1 MRTKDELQYANLTCL
16 VHGFELTSYQK
27 GLAKQEFDKLIK
39 SIKQTEV
46 SEDLINDIALKKYP
60 LIWEVDEQGNLFDP
74 VDFMR
79 DCFIECVYEG
89 QSMRDGRQ

>member
-46 SEDLINDIALKKYP
+46 SEDLINDIDKLILKWLYSKSENTTQ
-60 LIWEVDEQGNLFDP
+60 LSFDIVTLFK
-74 VDFMR
+74 
-79 DCFIECVYEG
+79 
-89 QSMRDGRQ
+89 SNTK